1 MKKKLITG
9 VLVIVLSLALAVPAG
24 ANDMAKAGA
33 SHPIDYNAA
42 IKTDGTLW
50 LWGDHTPCSK
60 GNVPTQVAEN
70 IKAVS
75 ISGDSVAVIK
85 TDNTLW
91 LLNDSPNVGNVKV
104 MDNVAAVSCNKH
116 NSLNPAIAAIK
127 TDGTLWMWGD
137 NSYGQLGNGSTEDSS
152 VPIQVMEDVSAV
164 SIGFGHTVA
173 LKKDGSLWAWGYNSM
188 SQLGNGWKGNVKL
201 DYGSYIQTVPVQIMK
216 NVVAISAGDFHTAAI
231 KTDGTLWMWGQND
244 MGQLG
249 NGNVANSKTE
259 DGKPVQSVPLQVMK
273 NVAAVSAGRIH
284 TAAIKTDG
292 SLWTWGFNRY
302 GQIGNGDGGSIK
314 EVKFPVRVMDKA
326 AAVSA
331 ADYHTVALKTDGSLW
346 AWGENRFGSVG
357 NGGAGNMVIDENT
370 TLQTIP
376 VKIMTGVALPN
387 SGTTPPP
394 SNKPSDWA
402 QAEVS
407 AAIKAGIVPETLQQ
421 NYTSPVTRQAVAGM
435 FIDLIEEASGK
446 NIDTILQEKGVERN
460 PAAFTDTSAPDVL
473 AANALGIING
483 VGENR
488 FAPTGTFTRGQIAA
502 IINRAAGVLGV
513 ETQGYSH
520 SFADASNHWC
530 SEELGWPVH
539 AGVLNGVSKDRFAP
553 DGKLTT
559 EQAIVIT
566 YRALEFL
573 K

>member
-394 SNKPSDWA
+394 ATNLPIGPRQKFLPPLRQESFQKHCSKTTPPLSLAKLWLECLLTSLRKPRARILIPFFRKKVSNGTLPPLQIPATQMRWPPTRWA
-402 QAEVS
+402 LSMAWERIALLPQEPLHGAKSPQSLTAQPECSAWKRKDTLTALRTLQTTGAARNWGGLSTQEFSMVS
-407 AAIKAGIVPETLQQ
+407 AKIGL
-421 NYTSPVTRQAVAGM
+421 
-435 FIDLIEEASGK
+435 L
-446 NIDTILQEKGVERN
+446 
-460 PAAFTDTSAPDVL
+460 
-473 AANALGIING
+473 
-483 VGENR
+483 
-488 FAPTGTFTRGQIAA
+488 PT
-502 IINRAAGVLGV
+502 
-513 ETQGYSH
+513 ES
-520 SFADASNHWC
+520 
-530 SEELGWPVH
+530 
-539 AGVLNGVSKDRFAP
+539 
-553 DGKLTT
+553 
-559 EQAIVIT
+559 
-566 YRALEFL
+566 
-573 K
+573 